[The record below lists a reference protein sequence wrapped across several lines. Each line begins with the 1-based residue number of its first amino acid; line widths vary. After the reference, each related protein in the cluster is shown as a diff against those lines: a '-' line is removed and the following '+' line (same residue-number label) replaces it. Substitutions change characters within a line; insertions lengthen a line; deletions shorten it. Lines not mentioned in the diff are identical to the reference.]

1 LKGKLLYLETKLR
14 RRFITIF
21 ITLPLVFLVAVLIP
35 GKTLAYV
42 MPAEQLLNLMGANF
56 SRFKTL
62 IITQST
68 QLKSLHGREVEVILN
83 EKIWLKTP
91 DLYDAELISMP
102 EDQTAGSG
110 MVKGRRPGG
119 DMSFRRLLLADKLGT
134 RMSLLADMGVD
145 IESVTITRFEGIIAY
160 QLGGEDPESSKLLI
174 EKDTFL
180 PVFFS
185 YRSKND
191 PAQRSVTVRFGD
203 YQKLGKG
210 WYPFEI
216 VYSGR
221 EGVIEHNFILDLQI
235 NTPID
240 RLLSEI
246 GIDGPQPHETM
257 DVLQE
262 TPEDR
267 RLREMIELL
276 KEKYK

>member
-1 LKGKLLYLETKLR
+1 MINV
-14 RRFITIF
+14 F
-21 ITLPLVFLVAVLIP
+21 TLPLVFLVAVLIH

-42 MPAEQLLNLMGANF
+42 MPPEQLLHLMGANF

-62 IITQST
+62 VITQST
-68 QLKSLHGREVEVILN
+68 QLKSLHGREIEVILN
-83 EKIWLKTP
+83 EKIWLKAP

-110 MVKGRRPGG
+110 MVKGRGSGG
-119 DMSFRRLLLADKLGT
+119 DMSFRRLLLANDLDS
-134 RMSLLADMGVD
+134 RLLLLADMGVD

-160 QLGGEDPESSKLLI
+160 QLGGEDPDSPKLLI

-180 PVFFS
+180 PVFFC

-191 PAQRSVTVRFGD
+191 PAQRRVTVRFED

-221 EGVIEHNFILDLQI
+221 EGVIEHNSILDLQI

-246 GIDGPQPHETM
+246 GIDGPPPHETM

-276 KEKYK
+276 TDKYK

>member
-1 LKGKLLYLETKLR
+1 
-14 RRFITIF
+14 
-21 ITLPLVFLVAVLIP
+21 
-35 GKTLAYV
+35 

-56 SRFKTL
+56 SGFKTL
-62 IITQST
+62 VITQST
-68 QLKSLHGREVEVILN
+68 QLKSLQGREIEVILN
-83 EKIWLKTP
+83 EKIWLKAP
-91 DLYDAELISMP
+91 DLYDAERISMP
-102 EDQTAGSG
+102 EDQAAASG
-110 MVKGRRPGG
+110 MVKGRGPGG
-119 DMSFRRLLLADKLGT
+119 DMSFRRLLIADDLDS
-134 RMSLLADMGVD
+134 RMLLLADMGVD
-145 IESVTITRFEGIIAY
+145 IESVTFTRFEGIIAY
-160 QLGGEDPESSKLLI
+160 QLGGENPESPKLLI

-180 PVFFS
+180 PLFFC

-191 PAQRSVTVRFGD
+191 PAQKSVTVRFGD

-221 EGVIEHNFILDLQI
+221 EGVIEHNFVLDLQL

-246 GIDGPQPHETM
+246 RIDGPPSHETM

-262 TPEDR
+262 PPEDR